1 MVEVGTESAIVINK
15 EIMKMNKNMS
25 KAVVFSFVVSAVCLV
40 ASQLSGCGKSVL
52 QGAQGAAGAQGPAG
66 SSGQNG
72 VGAGVFT
79 TQEETACNGAGGVQ
93 ITTFT
98 DPNNTGVYNA
108 DDDTV
113 TSTSLVCNGAAGATG
128 AAGTSST
135 VNVSAAT
142 TNECPT
148 GGYNITVTNGGV
160 SSQPY
165 SLCSGA
171 VGSTG
176 LTGQTGATGQTGQ
189 TGATG
194 AQGVAGVV
202 GTLQLIAP
210 CTTASSAWKEELI
223 CIGNGSLLADFSAT
237 MAGDETRLSL
247 IPDGSYED
255 TDASGCDFTVTTASN
270 GNTTVSWGAGSS
282 SNGTWT
288 VGSSTCVKQ

>member
-1 MVEVGTESAIVINK
+1 MESAIVINK

-25 KAVVFSFVVSAVCLV
+25 KAVVFAFTVSAICLV

-52 QGAQGAAGAQGPAG
+52 QGAQGIAGSQGPAG

-176 LTGQTGATGQTGQ
+176 QTGQ

-223 CIGNGSLLADFSAT
+223 CMGNGSLLADFSAT

-270 GNTTVSWGAGSS
+270 GNTTVSWDLGSS
-282 SNGTWT
+282 SNGSWAK
-288 VGSSTCVKQ
+288 GSATCVKQ